1 MEIWSAVVIRDE
13 TSLLSKTPFGLVTQD
28 RQTDRHVYLESYT
41 INNILTT
48 TDFQIT
54 KNYEQVIN

>member
-28 RQTDRHVYLESYT
+28 RQTDMFIWSL
-41 INNILTT
+41 I
-48 TDFQIT
+48 Q
-54 KNYEQVIN
+54 